1 MHMENNKEFIDMMNG
16 GYGHFSL
23 HEMWAI
29 MTNLNKFHINT
40 FYIQQFIDGTFIC
53 AVDRPTVDYYKNE
66 EGQI

>member
-1 MHMENNKEFIDMMNG
+1 MYMKNNKEFIDMMNG
-16 GYGHFSL
+16 GYGRFSL

>member
-1 MHMENNKEFIDMMNG
+1 MYMKNNKEFIDMMNG
-16 GYGHFSL
+16 GYGRFSL
-23 HEMWAI
+23 YEMWAI
-29 MTNLNKFHINT
+29 ITNLNKFHINT